1 LDHHLSP
8 SFLIVRRD
16 DLIWMQQH
24 KLSEGDTDLRALT
37 DEVHAR
43 LDAGDTALNTAEIA
57 AAKGQGP
64 TRR

>member
-1 LDHHLSP
+1 
-8 SFLIVRRD
+8 
-16 DLIWMQQH
+16 MQQH

>member
-1 LDHHLSP
+1 
-8 SFLIVRRD
+8 
-16 DLIWMQQH
+16 MQQH

-57 AAKGQGP
+57 ACKGPGSHKALVNAVSVQGIE
-64 TRR
+64 TGH